1 MEGEEENI
9 DLNTN
14 TNNEIMV
21 DKDEAPK
28 FAPFPSYDN
37 YLLENQKNLMAN
49 LEGQNTPAT
58 TSVITTKK
66 TFISVER
73 QTEID
78 EDFSNTVEIE
88 VKIENNLDLI
98 EDQNFS
104 NDEKPLFVSWIVNLE
119 AWLLLFKGMA
129 Y

>member
-1 MEGEEENI
+1 LEGEEENI

-14 TNNEIMV
+14 TNNEII
-21 DKDEAPK
+21 DKHEVPK

-78 EDFSNTVEIE
+78 EDFSNTAEIE

-119 AWLLLFKGMA
+119 ACLLVSTV
-129 Y
+129 

>member
-58 TSVITTKK
+58 ASVITTKK
-66 TFISVER
+66 TFISVEK

-119 AWLLLFKGMA
+119 ACLLVSTV
-129 Y
+129 

>member
-73 QTEID
+73 QTDIN

-104 NDEKPLFVSWIVNLE
+104 NDEKPLFVSWKVNLE
-119 AWLLLFKGMA
+119 ACDA
-129 Y
+129 

>member
-1 MEGEEENI
+1 MEGEENI
-9 DLNTN
+9 DLDTN
-14 TNNEIMV
+14 TNNEI
-21 DKDEAPK
+21 DKHEAPK

-58 TSVITTKK
+58 TSTKK
-66 TFISVER
+66 TFISVEK

-119 AWLLLFKGMA
+119 AWLLLSTV
-129 Y
+129 

>member
-49 LEGQNTPAT
+49 LEGQNTPN
-58 TSVITTKK
+58 KK
-66 TFISVER
+66 NFISVER

>member
-104 NDEKPLFVSWIVNLE
+104 NDEKPLFVSWKVNLE
-119 AWLLLFKGMA
+119 ACDG
-129 Y
+129 